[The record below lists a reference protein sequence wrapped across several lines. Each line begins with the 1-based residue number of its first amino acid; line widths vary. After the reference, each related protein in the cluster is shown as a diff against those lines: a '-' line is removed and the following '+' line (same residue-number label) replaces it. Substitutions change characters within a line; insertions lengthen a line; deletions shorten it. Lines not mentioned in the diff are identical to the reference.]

1 MKVKNSPISKDD
13 IDYKY
18 LREYR
23 GTLIQENSENC
34 PQITAPSGATNL
46 GNDKY
51 RISINS
57 ATQSFTINTSDKIDS
72 LNMDWTVTN
81 SSSYG
86 SVQGTIQYKIDDGEY
101 TSMSFRDKNSETI
114 SNLGGSSHV
123 ITVQIAS
130 NNYYSGTM
138 TISFTK

>member
-1 MKVKNSPISKDD
+1 MN
-13 IDYKY
+13 
-18 LREYR
+18 
-23 GTLIQENSENC
+23 
-34 PQITAPSGATNL
+34 
-46 GNDKY
+46 
-51 RISINS
+51 
-57 ATQSFTINTSDKIDS
+57 
-72 LNMDWTVTN
+72 WTVTD

-123 ITVQIAS
+123 ITVQIKRAS